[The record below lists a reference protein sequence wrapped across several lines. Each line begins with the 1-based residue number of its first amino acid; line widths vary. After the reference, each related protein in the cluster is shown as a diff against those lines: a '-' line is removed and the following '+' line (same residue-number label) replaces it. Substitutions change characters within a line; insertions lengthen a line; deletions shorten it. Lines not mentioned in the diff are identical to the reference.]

1 MNFIFAVFL
10 ILFCWGCLDYGMKR
24 FAAWRR
30 GGATG
35 PTIIDHERRLKKE
48 IGQYS
53 EQHATVAWEKK
64 AIDHFERTG
73 KVLERP
79 SCENDNSLFEDEND
93 IIVNPAYSGLSSN
106 IFHNIDDH

>member
-1 MNFIFAVFL
+1 MDFIFAVFL

-53 EQHATVAWEKK
+53 EQHATVVWGKK
-64 AIDHFERTG
+64 AIDHFEKTG
-73 KVLERP
+73 KVLSKKPPVQDHE
-79 SCENDNSLFEDEND
+79 
-93 IIVNPAYSGLSSN
+93 INPISGLPMSGGGCTDASGN
-106 IFHNIDDH
+106 AWGYDD